1 MCVCACFFNNIRFKL
16 VDISWSTCTCRWVS
30 KNINFAL
37 YLKLIRVT
45 GQSLLIEF
53 PRNRSKR
60 FSDSTIVSLA
70 NLMFRKGKVVL
81 CNFMTLHLKFSFSLF
96 QQRWQILLRK
106 TNAWVND

>member
-1 MCVCACFFNNIRFKL
+1 MCVCVFLKNIRFKL

-30 KNINFAL
+30 ENINFA
-37 YLKLIRVT
+37 YLKLILVT

-60 FSDSTIVSLA
+60 FSHSTIISLA
-70 NLMFRKGKVVL
+70 NLMFRKGKVLL